1 MISNPDLYD
10 TGCIDIDQSHSR
22 YYEDALNCLNET
34 GVDAVMSAEG
44 LLSNPSL
51 FSGPN
56 PPFIGQE
63 SDQLIKLFIE
73 NPGGGSISSIKAHL
87 FRIWAPGLCRHRK
100 YQIVFSTHWNI

>member
-1 MISNPDLYD
+1 
-10 TGCIDIDQSHSR
+10 
-22 YYEDALNCLNET
+22 
-34 GVDAVMSAEG
+34 MSAEG

-51 FSGPN
+51 FAGPN

-73 NPGGGSISSIKAHL
+73 KPGGGSVSSIKAHL

-100 YQIVFSTHWNI
+100 YQMTFRSTRW

>member
-1 MISNPDLYD
+1 
-10 TGCIDIDQSHSR
+10 
-22 YYEDALNCLNET
+22 
-34 GVDAVMSAEG
+34 MSAEG

-51 FSGPN
+51 FAGPT

-73 NPGGGSISSIKAHL
+73 KPGGGSVSSIKAHL

-100 YQIVFSTHWNI
+100 FFNLFLAARWCIFERLPRRDRESDESAK

>member
-1 MISNPDLYD
+1 
-10 TGCIDIDQSHSR
+10 
-22 YYEDALNCLNET
+22 
-34 GVDAVMSAEG
+34 MSAEG

-51 FSGPN
+51 FAGPN

-73 NPGGGSISSIKAHL
+73 TPGGGSISSIKAHL

-100 YQIVFSTHWNI
+100 FREKAEFLDCVFQTRFSNDERQARLSVRYGRIS